1 MALEMNRRQVLRS
14 ALMVGGGI
22 ALGGTFSACGSGS
35 GGGGSATSLRT
46 IGEALP
52 PFENLAELSKQF
64 TAETGI
70 ALTIEPYVYET
81 ALSKTIFDF
90 TSNQAQ
96 YDFVMG
102 IYQELGKYAGN
113 GMITPIDDMLAI
125 EPYPIDLSVFSQSVL
140 DAGCRYDGK
149 TFGLPCTAQTMYLW
163 YRKDL
168 FQNPEEQRAFTD
180 KYGYDL
186 PVPSAD
192 NVISFDQFRDLAEF
206 FTRRQGEQLA
216 GETLS
221 SDFFGTCIQGKRHVA
236 VVYEFLN
243 YIGAWGG
250 SILGQDGSVA
260 IDSPEVVEALE
271 FYVGLKKFS
280 PPGTGEYTFDD
291 ALVAMQQGN
300 IALCIMWF
308 DAAPELEDESKSKV
322 AGKVGYAPNPK
333 KVNLV
338 HTFGGWNWYVN
349 ADSKKHKETLSFM
362 RWTNQEDVAL
372 EWMKVGGLP
381 SRSDVLQSG
390 AYKEI
395 VWNGG
400 REVALDNVIGI
411 PSNITWASELMDA
424 MALSLSSA
432 VAGTKD
438 PQTAITELAQALE
451 TLNSAT

>member
-1 MALEMNRRQVLRS
+1 MGIELTRRQVLRN
-14 ALMVGGGI
+14 AFAVGGGI
-22 ALGGTFSACGSGS
+22 ALAGSFSACGAVGS
-35 GGGGSATSLRT
+35 SSSKVTSLRT

-52 PFENLAELSKQF
+52 PLENLAELSKQF

-70 ALTIEPYVYET
+70 SLTIEPYVYDT
-81 ALSKTIFDF
+81 ALSKTVFDF

-113 GMITPIDDMLAI
+113 NMIMPIDDMLNGEKYAVNL
-125 EPYPIDLSVFSQSVL
+125 DDFSQAVL

-149 TFGLPCTAQTMYLW
+149 TYGLPATAQTMYLW

-168 FQNPEEQRAFTD
+168 FGDKDEQKAFAD
-180 KYGYDL
+180 KYGYEL
-186 PVPSAD
+186 PIPSSQ
-192 NVISFDQFRDLAEF
+192 NIITFEQFRDLAEF
-206 FTRRQGEQLA
+206 FTRKKGDRLA
-216 GETLS
+216 GENLS
-221 SDFFGTCIQGKRHVA
+221 SDFYGTCIQGKRHVA
-236 VVYEFLN
+236 IVYEFLN

-250 SILGQDGSVA
+250 AILGDDGSVT
-260 IDSPEVVEALE
+260 INSPEVVDALD
-271 FYVGLKKFS
+271 FYVGLKQFS

-308 DAAPELEDESKSKV
+308 DAAPALEDASKSKV

-349 ADSKKHKETLSFM
+349 ADSKKHEETLQFM

-381 SRSDVLQSG
+381 SRLDVLQSD
-390 AYKEI
+390 AFNEI

-400 REVALDNVIGI
+400 REVALQNIIGI

-424 MALSLSSA
+424 MALSLSSV
-432 VAGTKD
+432 VAGQKRSAEAL
-438 PQTAITELAQALE
+438 QELSAAIEKLSE
-451 TLNSAT
+451 